1 VRNSESDFRSSYER
15 IRRLHKTP
23 GYIQILYVRRNVSL
37 RIERNYLNPGN
48 ERKTLLAMLF
58 EKNGN
63 HLAFS
68 EILIQKT

>member
-1 VRNSESDFRSSYER
+1 
-15 IRRLHKTP
+15 
-23 GYIQILYVRRNVSL
+23 L
-37 RIERNYLNPGN
+37 RIQRNYLNPGN

-68 EILIQKT
+68 QILFQKT